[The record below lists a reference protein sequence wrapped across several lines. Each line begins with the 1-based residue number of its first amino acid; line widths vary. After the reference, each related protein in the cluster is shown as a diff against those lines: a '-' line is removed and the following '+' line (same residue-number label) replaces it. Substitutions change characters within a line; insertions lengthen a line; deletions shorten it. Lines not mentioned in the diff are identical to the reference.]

1 MCPVETQK
9 VNCQLCFSSD
19 GVSMLQK
26 INKKSDQGN
35 KKKVKLKSRRGEIEK
50 KKYIE
55 KEDDWACSEKEEEEE
70 EEGVPVQREKV
81 YSQIWKVIMIN
92 EKRGWPSFQSL
103 SVTSYK

>member
-26 INKKSDQGN
+26 INKKSDRGN
-35 KKKVKLKSRRGEIEK
+35 KKKVKLKSRGGIE

-55 KEDDWACSEKEEEEE
+55 KGDDWACFEEKEEEEE
-70 EEGVPVQREKV
+70 EKGVPVQRKKCTVRFEK
-81 YSQIWKVIMIN
+81 
-92 EKRGWPSFQSL
+92 
-103 SVTSYK
+103 